1 MSVNEKTR
9 LLMSQALADQEG
21 NGSLRDL
28 AAGLRARQP
37 LDPINIRPL
46 PDRGYGRSR
55 IFRILLT
62 NACVFNCSYCPMRAD
77 RSLPRHALPPAALAE
92 IFMSAY
98 KKGWVQ
104 GLFVTSGIPKS
115 PRWAMDRLIELVE
128 ILRFKHRY
136 AGYLHAKAVSGAEP
150 EQVERLALLCDRV
163 SYNLEAAC
171 QATLDRVA
179 PEKRVWE
186 GFSLLKKVREVAAAA
201 GPRRLPGDPR
211 PPGPAVLAGA
221 TTQFVV
227 GIGKETDRDF
237 LETTHQLWKEKTI
250 HHPHFAAFRPIED
263 TPLENEAETPLL
275 RENRLYQA
283 DYLLRQYGFQ
293 PEELQFSA
301 SGNLPLARDPKLT
314 WALAHPE
321 RFPVEMTTADRE
333 RLLRVPGLGP
343 RSVERLLRLRRGS
356 ANVDLP
362 ALKKIGAVVKR
373 AAGFLS
379 HRGKRLGQL
388 AFQESLFTPEEI
400 PAPSRVYG
408 FSPGTFR

>member
-1 MSVNEKTR
+1 M
-9 LLMSQALADQEG
+9 
-21 NGSLRDL
+21 
-28 AAGLRARQP
+28 
-37 LDPINIRPL
+37 
-46 PDRGYGRSR
+46 
-55 IFRILLT
+55 
-62 NACVFNCSYCPMRAD
+62 
-77 RSLPRHALPPAALAE
+77 
-92 IFMSAY
+92 
-98 KKGWVQ
+98 
-104 GLFVTSGIPKS
+104 
-115 PRWAMDRLIELVE
+115 
-128 ILRFKHRY
+128 
-136 AGYLHAKAVSGAEP
+136 
-150 EQVERLALLCDRV
+150 
-163 SYNLEAAC
+163 
-171 QATLDRVA
+171 
-179 PEKRVWE
+179 
-186 GFSLLKKVREVAAAA
+186 
-201 GPRRLPGDPR
+201 
-211 PPGPAVLAGA
+211 
-221 TTQFVV
+221 V

-237 LETTHQLWKEKTI
+237 LETTHRLWKEKTI

-283 DYLLRQYGFQ
+283 DHLLRKYGFQ

-333 RLLRVPGLGP
+333 TLLRVPGLGP

-356 ANVDLP
+356 ANVDRP
-362 ALKKIGAVVKR
+362 ALKNIGAVVKR

-388 AFQESLFTPEEI
+388 AFQESLFAPEEI